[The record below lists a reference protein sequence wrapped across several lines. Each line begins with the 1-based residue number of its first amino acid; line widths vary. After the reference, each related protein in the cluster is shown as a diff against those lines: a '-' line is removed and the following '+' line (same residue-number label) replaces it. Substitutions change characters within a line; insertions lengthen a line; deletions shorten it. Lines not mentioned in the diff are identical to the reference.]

1 MWLVKAPELSP
12 RTFFRLGPPHP
23 LSTPLNFGSKSAVLT
38 HPVGPSLLALP
49 NGGAVIRGR
58 RPAPYTPTPLD
69 PHPQPSGHKLGSH
82 LSPRSL
88 HSPAWLPHVC
98 LHLPVPLLQG
108 WASYSTVPPQTW
120 KQPECPPRVEQT
132 GAVCTH
138 SHGDVHAGTHTHT
151 HTHTHTQGHPS
162 AMNEGSPPQTALGG
176 GTGGRRS
183 EGRLPVPRYRSPGR

>member
-1 MWLVKAPELSP
+1 M
-12 RTFFRLGPPHP
+12 
-23 LSTPLNFGSKSAVLT
+23 STPLNFGSKSAVLT

-151 HTHTHTQGHPS
+151 HTHTGTSVSHERGEPTTDSTGRGHWRKAVRGQTPS
-162 AMNEGSPPQTALGG
+162 SEIQEPWEVMARMLTADRPLT
-176 GTGGRRS
+176 GTSRKGVESRR
-183 EGRLPVPRYRSPGR
+183 